1 MWEKKREGKR
11 KSIQKE
17 RVKKKVSKMK
27 RRRKDQTK
35 QIITFKYGMIDNW
48 KDQGSVWREIN
59 E

>member
-48 KDQGSVWREIN
+48 KDQGSVWRETN